1 MPVYKRSYRSY
12 TGSLTPAW
20 SRFLV
25 VTRYGMADAWRSRVT
40 NGLFIVCQVPVLI
53 AGSVIYLLNSAAA
66 RAALSVGRGNFDYL
80 KIDSFYFFRT
90 FQFQC
95 WLALVLTAWV
105 GPRLMAPDLANNGL
119 SLLLSHPL
127 SRREYILGK
136 LAVLGTLLSGVTW
149 VPSLIL
155 FFLQAQ
161 LASQWAAQ
169 NWFIAGG
176 LVLGSLL
183 WIVLLSLLVFAVSVW
198 VKWRMISTGLVFGV
212 ILVPAGLGQMV
223 NAIVGTRWG
232 SVLNIPRLA
241 TTVWGSLLRIPH
253 LPRHRHMD
261 FDVSP
266 TVALCSLAVIAAI
279 CLWAL
284 HTRVRGREVVRG

>member
-12 TGSLTPAW
+12 TGALTPAW

-25 VTRYGMADAWRSRVT
+25 VTRYGMADAWRSRIT
-40 NGLFIVCQVPVLI
+40 NVLLLVCLIPALI
-53 AGSVIYLLNSAAA
+53 AGGSIYLLNSGAV
-66 RAALSVGRGNFDYL
+66 RALLGISGRFQFL
-80 KIDSFYFFRT
+80 QIDRFYFCHILEA
-90 FQFQC
+90 QC

-105 GPRLMAPDLANNGL
+105 GPRLMAPDLGNNGL
-119 SLLLSHPL
+119 SLVLSHPI

-136 LAVLGTLLSGVTW
+136 LAVLGALLSAVTW
-149 VPSLIL
+149 VPGLML
-155 FFLQAQ
+155 FLLQAQ
-161 LASQWAAQ
+161 LATHWVAQ

-183 WIVLLSLLVFAVSVW
+183 WIVLLSLLVFAVSAW
-198 VKWRMISTGLVFGV
+198 VKWRMISTGLIFAL

-232 SVLNIPRLA
+232 SLVNIPRMA
-241 TTVWGSLLRIPH
+241 TTVWYSLLRIPH
-253 LPRHRHMD
+253 ISPKHRMD
-261 FDVSP
+261 FDVP
-266 TVALCSLAVIAAI
+266 PWVALCSLAAIAAL